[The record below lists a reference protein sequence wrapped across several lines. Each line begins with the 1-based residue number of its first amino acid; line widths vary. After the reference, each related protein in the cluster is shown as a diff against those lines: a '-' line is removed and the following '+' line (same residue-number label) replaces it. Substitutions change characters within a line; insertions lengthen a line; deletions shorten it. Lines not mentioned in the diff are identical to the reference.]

1 MGPLHTYSVDL
12 TWTGA
17 GTSGTASYTS
27 YSRDHEVRIGSKPP
41 LLGSSDPAF
50 RGDASRYNPEELLV
64 SALAQCHMLWFLHLA
79 STAGVVV
86 LAYEDQAVGTMRIE
100 AAGHGQFREVVLR
113 PRVIVGRHGLLADG
127 TPVTDA
133 VLAAVHKQAH
143 EHCFIARSVNFPVR
157 HEPVAFK
164 TAAETATA

>member
-17 GTSGTASYTS
+17 GASGTASYTS
-27 YSRDHEVRIGSKPP
+27 YSRDHEVRIGTKPP

-50 RGDASRYNPEELLV
+50 RGDPSRYNPEELLV

-79 STAGVVV
+79 SAAGVVV
-86 LAYEDQAVGTMRIE
+86 VAYEDQAVGTMRIE

-113 PRVIVGRHGLLADG
+113 PRVVVGRPRLPDEA
-127 TPVTDA
+127 PVTDA
-133 VLAAVHKQAH
+133 LLADVHRKAH
-143 EHCFIARSVNFPVR
+143 EHCFISRSVNFPVR
-157 HEPVAFK
+157 HEPVPLRIAHEVP
-164 TAAETATA
+164 TAS